1 LHHLPLSG
9 KLKASI
15 QPPPAAAI
23 RTTQELPVPTLQ
35 ESQYLRRQMDRP
47 LADLMAELALY
58 APAAKGPADLWQR
71 VAAPVQ
77 QRLCH
82 EWGWCDVRQ
91 DARFEND
98 YDLAIAV
105 FTVLSTRVLDLPID
119 VDLLLITAIVV
130 KRGLD
135 GFCNCL

>member
-1 LHHLPLSG
+1 M
-9 KLKASI
+9 
-15 QPPPAAAI
+15 
-23 RTTQELPVPTLQ
+23 PTLQ
-35 ESQYLRRQMDRP
+35 ETQLLRRQMDRP
-47 LADLMAELALY
+47 LVDLMAELAIY
-58 APAAKGPADLWQR
+58 APATKGADDVWQR
-71 VAAPVQ
+71 IAAPIQ

-82 EWGWCDVRQ
+82 EWGWCEVRQ

-105 FTVLSTRVLDLPID
+105 FTAFTTRVLDLPID

-135 GFCNCL
+135 GFCHCL